1 MMRVTVLLFMFI
13 FAVSGCIHHRT
24 GMPES
29 AASQNRKWQTGVTT
43 RRDVVAAWGNPHKI
57 SGDVWIWQEW
67 ISNGGKVKA
76 SYYMIGM
83 TISNAAVSVREHR
96 LTFGE
101 DGRLKDWEISE
112 SVPGGS
118 KWSLWPW

>member
-1 MMRVTVLLFMFI
+1 MMRDIILLFI
-13 FAVSGCIHHRT
+13 FMLAVSGCIHHRT
-24 GMPES
+24 GMLES
-29 AASQNRKWQTGVTT
+29 AASQNQKWQTGVTT
-43 RRDVVAAWGNPHKI
+43 RRDVVAAWGNPHTI

-67 ISNGGKVKA
+67 MSNGGKVKA
-76 SYYMIGM
+76 SFYMIGI
-83 TISNAAVSVREHR
+83 TISNAAASVLEHR

-112 SVPGGS
+112 SVLGGS

>member
-29 AASQNRKWQTGVTT
+29 ETSQNRNWQTGVMT
-43 RRDVVAAWGNPHKI
+43 RRDVVAVWGNPHKI

-101 DGRLKDWEISE
+101 DGRLKGWEISE
-112 SVPGGS
+112 SIPGGS

>member
-1 MMRVTVLLFMFI
+1 
-13 FAVSGCIHHRT
+13 
-24 GMPES
+24 MPES
-29 AASQNRKWQTGVTT
+29 ATSQNRNWQTGVTT

-57 SGDVWIWQEW
+57 SDDVWIWQEW

-76 SYYMIGM
+76 SYYMIGL
-83 TISNAAVSVREHR
+83 TISNAAASVREHR

-101 DGRLKDWEISE
+101 DGRLKGWEISE

>member
-1 MMRVTVLLFMFI
+1 MMRVVIMLFLFL
-13 FAVSGCIHHRT
+13 FAASGCIHHRT

-29 AASQNRKWQTGVTT
+29 ETSQNRNWQTGVTT
-43 RRDVVAAWGNPHKI
+43 RREVVAAWGNPHKI
-57 SGDVWIWQEW
+57 FGDVWIWQEW

-76 SYYMIGM
+76 SYYKIGL
-83 TISNAAVSVREHR
+83 TISNAAASVREHR

-101 DGRLKDWEISE
+101 DGRLKGWEISE
-112 SVPGGS
+112 SVLGGS

>member
-1 MMRVTVLLFMFI
+1 MMRVVIMLFLFL
-13 FAVSGCIHHRT
+13 FAASGCIHHRT

-29 AASQNRKWQTGVTT
+29 AASQNLNWQTGVTT
-43 RRDVVAAWGNPHKI
+43 RRDVVAVWGNPHKI
-57 SGDVWIWQEW
+57 SGDVGIWQEW

-76 SYYMIGM
+76 SYYKIGL
-83 TISNAAVSVREHR
+83 TISNAAASVREHR

-101 DGRLKDWEISE
+101 DGRLKGWEISE
-112 SVPGGS
+112 SVLGGS

>member
-1 MMRVTVLLFMFI
+1 MMRVVIMLFLFMF
-13 FAVSGCIHHRT
+13 AASGCIHHRT

-29 AASQNRKWQTGVTT
+29 ATSQNRKWQTGVTT
-43 RRDVVAAWGNPHKI
+43 RRDVVAEWGNPHKI

-101 DGRLKDWEISE
+101 DGRLKTWEISE

>member
-1 MMRVTVLLFMFI
+1 MMRVVIMLFLLMF
-13 FAVSGCIHHRT
+13 AASGCIHHHT

-29 AASQNRKWQTGVTT
+29 ETSQNRNWQTGVTT
-43 RRDVVAAWGNPHKI
+43 RREVVSAWGNPHKI

-101 DGRLKDWEISE
+101 DGRVKGWEISE
-112 SVPGGS
+112 SGPGGS

>member
-1 MMRVTVLLFMFI
+1 
-13 FAVSGCIHHRT
+13 
-24 GMPES
+24 MPES
-29 AASQNRKWQTGVTT
+29 AAASNRKWQTGVTT
-43 RRDVVAAWGNPHKI
+43 RRDVVAVWGNPHKI

-76 SYYMIGM
+76 SYYMVGM

-101 DGRLKDWEISE
+101 DDRLKGWEISE